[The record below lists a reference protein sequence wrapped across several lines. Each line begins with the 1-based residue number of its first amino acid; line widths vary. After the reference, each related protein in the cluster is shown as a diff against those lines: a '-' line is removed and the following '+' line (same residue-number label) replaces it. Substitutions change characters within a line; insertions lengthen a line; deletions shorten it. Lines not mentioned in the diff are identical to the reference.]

1 MAYNLK
7 DVFYLGSTH
16 EYPASTYG
24 SASIQGNI
32 PIDVSAYVAPITKGR
47 SRGQGLAVYRVYHQ
61 VSGDAA
67 GGQQNPADEGAA
79 TFGLTV
85 KPYADSGDNSG
96 ELENGD
102 LRVDSDLAIF
112 LANYTA
118 PATMVPG
125 LGGGSNGTTLLTPS
139 DEVPSV
145 CVRDTIYQ
153 IFQSFVGMST
163 GDSMFVSYRMECALV
178 TLDTATLNQLLRTQT
193 A

>member
-7 DVFYLGSTH
+7 DVFYLGATH
-16 EYPASTYG
+16 EYPAATYA

-32 PIDVSAYVAPITKGR
+32 PIDVSAYVDPISKGR

-67 GGQQNPADEGAA
+67 GGPQAGDDQGTV

-85 KPYADSGDNSG
+85 KPYSDSGDNSG

-112 LANYTA
+112 LAQYSA
-118 PATMVPG
+118 PDTMPPYNG
-125 LGGGSNGTTLLTPS
+125 MKGTTLLEPS
-139 DEVPSV
+139 DEVPYV

-153 IFQSFVGMST
+153 ILQSFVGMSS
-163 GDSMFVSYRMECALV
+163 GDSMYISYRMECALV

>member
-7 DVFYLGSTH
+7 DVFYLGATH
-16 EYPASTYG
+16 EYPAATYG

-32 PIDVSAYVAPITKGR
+32 PIDVSAYVDPISKGR

-67 GGQQNPADEGAA
+67 GGPQAGDDEGAV

-85 KPYADSGDNSG
+85 KPYSDSGDNSG

-102 LRVDSDLAIF
+102 LRVDSDLAIY
-112 LANYTA
+112 LAQYNGPGTIPPYD
-118 PATMVPG
+118 G
-125 LGGGSNGTTLLTPS
+125 LGGTTILEPS
-139 DEVPSV
+139 DAVPYV

-153 IFQSFVGMST
+153 ILQSFVGMST
-163 GDSMFVSYRMECALV
+163 GDSMYISYRMECALV